1 MSSFSK
7 TTSCCLMGVV
17 LLISVMASVLA
28 SGATFWWM
36 SRNVDF
42 SRKTVGTVSSDIGS
56 LEQTINVD
64 ENSAVVDVAEKV
76 NPVVVSITS
85 TEKGWDW
92 LGKMYSLEGGGSGF
106 IISQDG
112 LILTNKHVVSDNSV
126 TYSVI
131 TDDGTKYD
139 GKVMSVDPMND
150 LAIVKIDAS
159 DLPYAVLGDSDSLKV
174 GQRLV
179 AIGNALNE
187 YQNTVTTGIVSAVD
201 RSILAGDG
209 LDQSEQLENMIQT
222 DAAINPGNSGGP
234 LVDLGGAVIGINTA
248 IDTEASNIGF
258 AIPINQAKSAIES
271 YLTNGRIIR
280 PRLGVRFVS
289 LTPELAATNQMEIK
303 YGALIY
309 SDSFASLAVIP
320 GTAADKAGLQV
331 NDIIVSVN
339 SEMIDERHS
348 LLGILQK
355 YKPGDEIEI
364 EYWRK
369 GELQKTKV
377 ILDEMK

>member
-331 NDIIVSVN
+331 NDIIVSIN

>member
-1 MSSFSK
+1 
-7 TTSCCLMGVV
+7 MGVV

-331 NDIIVSVN
+331 NDIIVSIN